1 MSSNKKRMSARLF
14 LLKEMVVRDIRA
26 RYAGSGLGVFWA
38 FAQPVLWMLLYTGV
52 FSVIL
57 RVPVER
63 GFSGFPEFLLAGL
76 LPWMAIQEGVSRCAT
91 ALTDNAAIVKKTVF
105 PVETLVLSVVLAA
118 IVNQVI
124 AFAIFALYVASV
136 GHLSLPWLLLA
147 LPALLFQAMLTYGVG
162 CVMTVLATFLRDT
175 VQVVGIGLTLVF
187 WATPIVYP
195 ISLIPPRHGW
205 LLAVVRANPVT
216 HLAEWY
222 RAAFS
227 THAAPSLSSVL
238 YLAAVSVAAAATGAA
253 LFARAR
259 PHFADLM

>member
-1 MSSNKKRMSARLF
+1 MSSNRKRLSARLF
-14 LLKEMVVRDIRA
+14 LLKEMVLRDIRA

-52 FSVIL
+52 FGVIL
-57 RVPVER
+57 RVPVEK

-76 LPWMAIQEGVSRCAT
+76 LPWIAVQEGISRSSS

-105 PVETLVLSVVLAA
+105 PVETLVLSVVIAA

-124 AFAIFALYVASV
+124 ALAIFAVYVASV
-136 GHLSLPWLLLA
+136 GHLSVGWLLLV
-147 LPALLFQAMLTYGVG
+147 LPALLLQTLLTYGLG
-162 CVMTVLATFLRDT
+162 CFAATVTTFVRDAA
-175 VQVVGIGLTLVF
+175 QVVGIALTVVF

-195 ISLIPPRHGW
+195 IAMIPPRHGW
-205 LLAVVRANPVT
+205 LLAIVRANPVT
-216 HLAEWY
+216 HLVEWY

-227 THAAPSLSSVL
+227 THVAPTAASML
-238 YLAAVSVAAAATGAA
+238 YLVVFCAVVALTGAT
-253 LFARAR
+253 LFAKAR